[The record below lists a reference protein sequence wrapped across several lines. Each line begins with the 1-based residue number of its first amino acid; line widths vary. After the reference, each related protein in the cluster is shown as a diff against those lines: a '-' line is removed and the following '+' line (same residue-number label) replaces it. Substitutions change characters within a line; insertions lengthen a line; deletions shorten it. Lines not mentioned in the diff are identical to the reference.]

1 MADKLHLVDT
11 HTHIHGEDYKFSAND
26 VVANSAAMGVNT
38 ILTMGS
44 DVQNSRLACELA
56 AKYSGQHGV
65 TVMAGVGLY
74 PQDVAGT
81 GESDIEALQQLVNEY
96 GDYVCGVGEI
106 GLDYYY
112 DTTPREQQITALE
125 RLIQLATDNNLPMS
139 FHVRSG
145 RFGNAF
151 SDFFAII
158 SNFPK
163 VTGVLHSFTDSLDNM
178 KRVLDAGLYLGVNGI
193 ITFNREPELNAVY
206 EAMPLDRV
214 VLETD
219 APYLAPTPYRGKVN
233 QPCYI
238 RAIAESLASRR
249 HLPLSDVAEITTAN
263 AAKAYPRLAC

>member
-1 MADKLHLVDT
+1 
-11 HTHIHGEDYKFSAND
+11 
-26 VVANSAAMGVNT
+26 
-38 ILTMGS
+38 
-44 DVQNSRLACELA
+44 
-56 AKYSGQHGV
+56 
-65 TVMAGVGLY
+65 
-74 PQDVAGT
+74 
-81 GESDIEALQQLVNEY
+81 
-96 GDYVCGVGEI
+96 
-106 GLDYYY
+106 
-112 DTTPREQQITALE
+112 
-125 RLIQLATDNNLPMS
+125 MS

-145 RFGNAF
+145 QFGNAF

-158 SNFPK
+158 GNFPK

-178 KRVLDAGLYLGVNGI
+178 KHVLDAGLYLGVNGI
-193 ITFNREPELNAVY
+193 TTFNREPELNAVY